1 MQELINRWQAGDED
15 AFDELFHQYKK
26 LVFKN
31 AFIISGNAKEA
42 EDILQEVFVKV
53 WKSKHTFDGD
63 RGSFIS
69 WLYRITVNHCISE
82 YRKKKPPV
90 LSLDQIGEDSVSPG
104 SQQPVEI
111 NLGYKWEYEKL
122 NRLVGQMDEKYRLVL
137 ILRYFNDLPNN
148 TIAEILGIPL
158 GTVKSRLHNALATLR
173 KQWEKP
179 PGGLDLKQEKQGS

>member
-31 AFIISGNAKEA
+31 AFIIMVMPKKLRMFCKKYLLRFGN
-42 EDILQEVFVKV
+42 Q
-53 WKSKHTFDGD
+53 KHTFNGE
-63 RGSFIS
+63 RGNFIN

-104 SQQPVEI
+104 SQQPLEI
-111 NLGYKWEYEKL
+111 NLDYKWEYEKL

-148 TIAEILGIPL
+148 TIAEILDIPL